1 MRKIEGRVAVV
12 TGAASGIGRATA
24 LALARGGCDVALV
37 DVDEVGAAETARA
50 VESLGRAAS
59 VHVADVSNKD
69 RMRAVAEEVAAR
81 HEHVHILVNNAG
93 VGVSGTLEH
102 QSLDDYEWI
111 VGVNFWGVVH
121 GCKFFIP
128 YLKRENQGHIV
139 NVSSVF
145 GLIGLPSFG
154 AYCATKFAVRGLSES
169 LRAELRQYNIGVT
182 SVHPGGVK
190 TDIVRNGRVA
200 SEDFGDGANVEA
212 VRSRAQEFFDKNAVA
227 PELVAARI
235 VDAIRHDKARMLV
248 TRETYVVDA
257 AMRLAPGLLP
267 RLVQTGYR
275 RLMTRMRNGKG

>member
-1 MRKIEGRVAVV
+1 MREIEGRVAVV

-24 LALARGGCDVALV
+24 LALACSGCDVALV

-50 VESLGRAAS
+50 VQSVGRGAS
-59 VHVADVSNKD
+59 VHVADVSKKD
-69 RMRAVAEEVAAR
+69 RMHAVAEEVVAR
-81 HEHVHILVNNAG
+81 HHHVHILVNNAG

-128 YLKRENQGHIV
+128 FLKREREGHIV
-139 NVSSVF
+139 NVSSIF

-154 AYCATKFAVRGLSES
+154 AYCATKFAVRGFSES

-190 TDIVRNGRVA
+190 TDIVRSGRVA
-200 SEDFGDGANVEA
+200 SGDFGEGTSAEA
-212 VRSRAQEFFDKNAVA
+212 VRSLAQGFFDKNAVA
-227 PELVAARI
+227 PQLVAERI

-248 TRETYVVDA
+248 TRETHVVDA

-267 RLVQTGYR
+267 RVVQSGYSR
-275 RLMTRMRNGKG
+275 FMARMRNGRG

>member
-1 MRKIEGRVAVV
+1 MQKFEGRVAVV

-24 LALARGGCDVALV
+24 LALARAGCDVALV

-50 VESLGRAAS
+50 IVSLEREAS
-59 VHVADVSNKD
+59 VHVADVANKD
-69 RMRAVAEEVAAR
+69 RMRAVADEVVAR

-93 VGVSGTLEH
+93 VGVSGTLEN

-128 YLKRENQGHIV
+128 ILKRENEGHIV
-139 NVSSVF
+139 NVSSIF
-145 GLIGLPSFG
+145 GLIGLPNFG
-154 AYCATKFAVRGLSES
+154 AYCATKFAVRGFSES

-200 SEDFGDGANVEA
+200 SDDFGDGAKVEA
-212 VRSRAQEFFDKNAVA
+212 
-227 PELVAARI
+227 
-235 VDAIRHDKARMLV
+235 
-248 TRETYVVDA
+248 
-257 AMRLAPGLLP
+257 
-267 RLVQTGYR
+267 
-275 RLMTRMRNGKG
+275 